1 MWYYIDMT
9 LIESTNH
16 IYDVLVK
23 TGKTYLT
30 VKDVISEK
38 SLISEDKN
46 ILENIIKAG
55 FEEMESLKI
64 FKRINDSTWILVKPL
79 HQFNQTL
86 EINHDISALL
96 VRELNKFLKAV
107 ESEEAM
113 AEVGNLQR
121 KDLVA
126 IFEALAILNGEIQSK
141 RNTTPDE

>member
-1 MWYYIDMT
+1 
-9 LIESTNH
+9 
-16 IYDVLVK
+16 
-23 TGKTYLT
+23 
-30 VKDVISEK
+30 
-38 SLISEDKN
+38 
-46 ILENIIKAG
+46 
-55 FEEMESLKI
+55 MESLKI
-64 FKRINDSTWILVKPL
+64 FKKINESTWILVKPL

-141 RNTTPDE
+141 RNTTHDE